1 MAKPKKEYAFIDLA
15 KEVLTE
21 AKKPLTTHEI
31 WSIAKDKGLDQQLET
46 KAINKEATLNS
57 SIYQDVQKATTVFC
71 IMSKRPMKWGL
82 NSDIKDYE
90 KIDAEDN
97 EKDNKDNKTEKQKR
111 DTRERH
117 LHRLLVSFVR
127 NEPSFG
133 TCYARTIFHEK
144 SKNKSRKDQHWIHPD
159 IVGVTYPFGVG
170 KSYEEKT
177 VKLMESFEH
186 CSCILYSFEMKVSI
200 ENSNELRE
208 AFFQAVS
215 NSSWAHEGYL
225 VAESF
230 NTDEI
235 LEDMTALNSTFG
247 IGFIE
252 LNVDNYKESQIL
264 FRAKRRKELD
274 WDMIDKL
281 VEKNEDMRMFVQTV
295 MEDLDHSK
303 VHSEGAFDKVFEDD
317 GAFDEYKKRYSL

>member
-133 TCYARTIFHEK
+133 TCYARTIFHK
-144 SKNKSRKDQHWIHPD
+144 
-159 IVGVTYPFGVG
+159 
-170 KSYEEKT
+170 
-177 VKLMESFEH
+177 
-186 CSCILYSFEMKVSI
+186 
-200 ENSNELRE
+200 
-208 AFFQAVS
+208 
-215 NSSWAHEGYL
+215 
-225 VAESF
+225 
-230 NTDEI
+230 
-235 LEDMTALNSTFG
+235 
-247 IGFIE
+247 
-252 LNVDNYKESQIL
+252 
-264 FRAKRRKELD
+264 
-274 WDMIDKL
+274 
-281 VEKNEDMRMFVQTV
+281 
-295 MEDLDHSK
+295 
-303 VHSEGAFDKVFEDD
+303 
-317 GAFDEYKKRYSL
+317 